1 MTTQAKFQQIV
12 VAYRVLVQV
21 AERRETITFSEMA
34 RKIGVNNP
42 QHVGRRLDPIA
53 VHLRLSG
60 LPSLTVLVVGK
71 GSSKPGDGMLAPQE
85 TFQEACQR
93 VYAYSW
99 NPNLFDALMAQI

>member
-1 MTTQAKFQQIV
+1 MTTQTKFEQIV
-12 VAYRVLVQV
+12 TAYQILVQV

-34 RKIGVNNP
+34 RKVGVNNP

-71 GSSKPGDGMLAPQE
+71 GSNKPGDGMLAPQE

-93 VYAYSW
+93 VCAHSW
-99 NPNLFDALMAQI
+99 NPDLFEALIA